1 MQDLMN
7 IKAVTVGLYK
17 IELER
22 GKRGERHY
30 YMDIGKCG
38 SKLIHIS
45 DSGNAI

>member
-22 GKRGERHY
+22 HY

-38 SKLIHIS
+38 SKRIHIS